1 MGTTPR
7 ALVALFVLAVASTA
21 VGCGSGA
28 SQEEQ
33 LTRDVTR
40 TFEGITCTW
49 PANLSEGAAIC
60 RLANGAGL
68 ATVLA
73 KRLVMVRNFRSRK
86 VVFTRNQPEHS
97 SAYGRSSDKRVTHQ
111 ETHQGITCYWSGV
124 GGGAAFCNR
133 ADERG
138 YSAGLSPVAALV
150 LSDKSKVIFL
160 RNQP

>member
-1 MGTTPR
+1 LSSLDQFRIT
-7 ALVALFVLAVASTA
+7 
-21 VGCGSGA
+21 GSYR
-28 SQEEQ
+28 QEEQ

-60 RLANGAGL
+60 RLANGDGL

-133 ADERG
+133 ADEPATQPR
-138 YSAGLSPVAALV
+138 SV
-150 LSDKSKVIFL
+150 LSQHL
-160 RNQP
+160 C